1 MAFYYIFMT
10 KHPERKKKNSK
21 IQLVME
27 WTWLVIAIFS
37 LTTWIYTYI
46 RERNSVNN
54 MLLVISGVSFL
65 MFVLRKQINKNL
77 KS

>member
-1 MAFYYIFMT
+1 MT